1 MYYNIHVA
9 ASVTTQG
16 RSLVS
21 TLGMF
26 FESFLANNVKFG
38 SMNEV
43 VTFIHNVITEKPDR
57 HWKDENVL
65 DRNIT
70 AQEAYIKIML
80 TCGFEWIPTE
90 DEMQAVWDIIN
101 NLGQEDINRLYYKN
115 NLYEFVLKNSKVLNM
130 IKVLLRKLNKPYLN
144 PNECPEEIE
153 VELGVF
159 KDVVG
164 EYVYYGYH
172 MIDRID
178 RMDNM
183 IKCVTALSDTDST
196 IVSFDAWYNCILEQ
210 VKGDPEIKIDK
221 YAIDAVAYCKNSDV
235 INLVM
240 PTEPELDY
248 DFYSE
253 EVIEATRAVNLCEV
267 IPQDNLRYSI
277 INILAYC
284 VDKYLADYFAGYC
297 KQSNSY
303 DGNCLI
309 IAKNEF
315 LFKTV
320 LLTDHKKNYATL
332 QEVQEGNMVPKD
344 KQIDEKGLAI
354 SKSSMNKNTRDAL
367 EKILYE
373 DILNTDA
380 IDRFKIVK
388 QLAVLEDQIYKSLE
402 SGSKDYYKPVVIKGF
417 DNYKDP
423 FRIQG
428 IKAALAWNELRGSAE
443 MLDLR
448 ERNAID
454 LVKVNI
460 SMETAEKI
468 KLTYPDIYDKIVE
481 ILQPNHKLHEAF
493 NGNINCLA
501 IPKDVEVPEWVKEFI
516 NYTEIINDNLKNF
529 PLKSVGIM
537 RQGKDT
543 INYTNIVQI

>member
-164 EYVYYGYH
+164 EYVYYRYH

-183 IKCVTALSDTDST
+183 IKCVTSLSDTDST

-221 YAIDAVAYCKNSDV
+221 YA
-235 INLVM
+235 
-240 PTEPELDY
+240 
-248 DFYSE
+248 
-253 EVIEATRAVNLCEV
+253 
-267 IPQDNLRYSI
+267 
-277 INILAYC
+277 
-284 VDKYLADYFAGYC
+284 
-297 KQSNSY
+297 
-303 DGNCLI
+303 
-309 IAKNEF
+309 
-315 LFKTV
+315 
-320 LLTDHKKNYATL
+320 
-332 QEVQEGNMVPKD
+332 
-344 KQIDEKGLAI
+344 KGD
-354 SKSSMNKNTRDAL
+354 S
-367 EKILYE
+367 
-373 DILNTDA
+373 
-380 IDRFKIVK
+380 
-388 QLAVLEDQIYKSLE
+388 
-402 SGSKDYYKPVVIKGF
+402 
-417 DNYKDP
+417 
-423 FRIQG
+423 
-428 IKAALAWNELRGSAE
+428 
-443 MLDLR
+443 
-448 ERNAID
+448 
-454 LVKVNI
+454 
-460 SMETAEKI
+460 
-468 KLTYPDIYDKIVE
+468 
-481 ILQPNHKLHEAF
+481 NHKLADAHFDLYRTATRDEIDAGLAVKIPHTDIDGILLEADKVTDV
-493 NGNINCLA
+493 NGVAEFKKYEANADKYDYYLVETKAPSGYNLLTEA
-501 IPKDVEVPEWVKEFI
+501 IKVNFTDAQVEATAGIYTVEVENSDGFTLPQTGGIGTAIF
-516 NYTEIINDNLKNF
+516 TA
-529 PLKSVGIM
+529 VGIAIM
-537 RQGKDT
+537 GVAVVML
-543 INYTNIVQI
+543 IVTKKKKSNSAN